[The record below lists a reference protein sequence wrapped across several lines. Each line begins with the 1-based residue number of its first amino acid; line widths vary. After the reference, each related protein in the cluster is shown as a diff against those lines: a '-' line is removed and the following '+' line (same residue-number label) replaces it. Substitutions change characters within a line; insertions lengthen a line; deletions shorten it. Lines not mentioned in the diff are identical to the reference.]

1 MYIYNMNIYIYINMY
16 TYIYIYLCAHIY
28 MYIYVCVYIHIYVYL
43 WRFLTHRWRNWDAV
57 SIGNEALQLQ
67 RLVDSME
74 ALISGQPSYKLEPTS
89 SCHARNKYFYVYTGL
104 LKEANWD
111 VDCIS

>member
-1 MYIYNMNIYIYINMY
+1 
-16 TYIYIYLCAHIY
+16 
-28 MYIYVCVYIHIYVYL
+28 
-43 WRFLTHRWRNWDAV
+43 
-57 SIGNEALQLQ
+57 
-67 RLVDSME
+67 ME

-111 VDCIS
+111 VDCIN

>member
-1 MYIYNMNIYIYINMY
+1 MHIY
-16 TYIYIYLCAHIY
+16 IY
-28 MYIYVCVYIHIYVYL
+28 MYIYVCVYIYIHIYVYL